1 MASFRRYQN
10 DVRIALIAGA
20 IHRESFFAEAFGLQ
34 SAGCEQASA
43 RVSQVALDQLI
54 RALAEG
60 GGERRTIV
68 FSDSRD
74 EAAVAAAGIEL
85 NHFRDLVRQFTD
97 RLLSAQH
104 SLADLMRSAAQGQ
117 DLSEKE
123 SAQLEVAKSEYP
135 DAWAAYTGCVPVR
148 RRE

>member
-1 MASFRRYQN
+1 MRTGF
-10 DVRIALIAGA
+10 
-20 IHRESFFAEAFGLQ
+20 
-34 SAGCEQASA
+34 A

-104 SLADLMRSAAQGQ
+104 SLADLMHSAAQGRGP
-117 DLSEKE
+117 E
-123 SAQLEVAKSEYP
+123 
-135 DAWAAYTGCVPVR
+135 
-148 RRE
+148 